1 MGASVHPRGA
11 LPLLRAGSGED
22 AVRYLHRRGPG
33 SSVRGPSGRA
43 RVSRDN
49 PDWGSCMTRNSTVVL
64 LAAIFLVSCGA
75 PADQPP
81 EGSTPPITLAVV
93 GQALIEH
100 DPREYLEAPLAT
112 VSPILASADAVF
124 SNLEVAVAGP
134 GCDCE
139 PTRDD
144 VFFHGAGP
152 EVLDYLGVIGVS
164 LLSLANNHSWDY
176 GDAGIV
182 STLEEAAKRGF
193 THAGTGRTLTEAVA
207 PAYRDVAG
215 LRVGMVA
222 VATVNQPPDAAAT
235 ETAPGVNRLDPDDQ
249 AAWDRNLAAIG
260 EAAAN
265 ADFVVAYQHYQV
277 DAGEGWQESWARA
290 TVDAGTDL
298 YVSHG
303 EPRLAGVE
311 AYGDGL
317 ILYGL
322 GNFIFHS
329 RTEIGNYPPETWQS
343 AVVTLSIGSDG
354 VQDATF
360 TPVVLDEGSEGEF
373 FLERRGYP
381 EVETGEVAASILA
394 RLAELSAEYG
404 TELEIRDGRAH
415 WTARSGEHLTSR

>member
-1 MGASVHPRGA
+1 MRRKRAHVLITA
-11 LPLLRAGSGED
+11 CLPVA
-22 AVRYLHRRGPG
+22 
-33 SSVRGPSGRA
+33 
-43 RVSRDN
+43 
-49 PDWGSCMTRNSTVVL
+49 
-64 LAAIFLVSCGA
+64 CGA
-75 PADQPP
+75 PADEPAAADSP
-81 EGSTPPITLAVV
+81 SVTLAVV

-112 VSPILASADAVF
+112 VTPILASANAVF

-134 GCDCE
+134 GCDCR

-152 EVLDYLGVIGVS
+152 EVLDYLDELGVS

-182 STLEEAAKRGF
+182 STIEEAAERGF
-193 THAGTGRTLTEAVA
+193 TYAGTGRTLGDATA

-215 LRVGMVA
+215 LRIGMIA
-222 VATVNQPPDAAAT
+222 LATVNSPPDAAAT
-235 ETAPGVNRLDPDDQ
+235 DSTPGVNMLEPDDD
-249 AAWDRNLAAIG
+249 AARDRNLAAIR

-265 ADFVVAYQHYQV
+265 ADFVIAYQHYQV
-277 DAGEGWQESWARA
+277 DAGEGWQQSWAQA
-290 TVDAGTDL
+290 TVDAGADL

-303 EPRLAGVE
+303 EPRLSGVE

-343 AVVTLSIGSDG
+343 VVVTLSIGPDG
-354 VQDATF
+354 VRDAAF
-360 TPVVLDEGSEGEF
+360 TPIVLDEGSEGEF

-381 EVETGEVAASILA
+381 EVAEGQLGASILR
-394 RLAELSAEYG
+394 RLVEPSAGYG
-404 TELEIRDGRAH
+404 TVLHLRDDRAY
-415 WTARSGEHLTSR
+415 WASASPE

>member
-1 MGASVHPRGA
+1 M
-11 LPLLRAGSGED
+11 
-22 AVRYLHRRGPG
+22 
-33 SSVRGPSGRA
+33 
-43 RVSRDN
+43 
-49 PDWGSCMTRNSTVVL
+49 
-64 LAAIFLVSCGA
+64 
-75 PADQPP
+75 
-81 EGSTPPITLAVV
+81 V

-112 VSPILASADAVF
+112 VAPLLAPADAVF
-124 SNLEVAVAGP
+124 TNLEVAVAGP
-134 GCDCE
+134 GCDCR

-152 EVLDYLGVIGVS
+152 EVLDYLGDIGVS

-193 THAGTGRTLTEAVA
+193 THAGTGRTLAEAAA

-222 VATVNQPPDAAAT
+222 LATVNQPPEAAAT
-235 ETAPGVNRLDPDDQ
+235 EAAPGVNMLDPDDP
-249 AAWDRNLAAIG
+249 AAWDRNIAAIR
-260 EAAAN
+260 EATAN
-265 ADFVVAYQHYQV
+265 ADFVIAYQHYQV

-290 TVDAGTDL
+290 TVDAGADL
-298 YVSHG
+298 YISHG

-311 AYGDGL
+311 AYGGGL

-343 AVVTLSIGSDG
+343 VVATLTIGRDG
-354 VQDATF
+354 VGEAAF
-360 TPVVLDEGSEGEF
+360 TPILLDEGSEGEF

-381 EVETGEVAASILA
+381 EVATGDLGQSILE
-394 RLAELSAEYG
+394 RLAALSADYG
-404 TELEIRDGRAH
+404 TRLDVRDGRAR
-415 WTARSGEHLTSR
+415 WTAPGR